1 MSHTLSQVGGETLG
15 GCPTNQTT
23 LVPHLRG
30 GFWSSSLNWGP
41 RELLLSPKPQ
51 ITPGQIREFLSFLYL
66 HPTLPWARI
75 CISLPPPAAAPPPHT
90 SLGAWKSS
98 LELFFF
104 IYFQGIRVLLDIL
117 LTSCNRF
124 AGARWQQMASHTRD
138 VKITGWVYSRRFIR
152 DGICKGAA
160 LCSHQP
166 CISTTE
172 LSSGELINPE
182 CPAVES
188 SSSKPSFM
196 PL

>member
-1 MSHTLSQVGGETLG
+1 MSHQPNHSGSSPPCWILELIPELGTQGAAPVPKTPNNPRPDQRIPLIPLSASNPPLG
-15 GCPTNQTT
+15 KDLHFLATT
-23 LVPHLRG
+23 
-30 GFWSSSLNWGP
+30 SSST
-41 RELLLSPKPQ
+41 STSH
-51 ITPGQIREFLSFLYL
+51 I
-66 HPTLPWARI
+66 PW
-75 CISLPPPAAAPPPHT
+75 
-90 SLGAWKSS
+90 S
-98 LELFFF
+98 LEKLFGAFFF

-124 AGARWQQMASHTRD
+124 AGLRWQQMASHTRD